1 MIMKTK
7 FAVVLSSILSLTV
20 SLKSDGAFTARNPPS
35 ACQAPDGVCPCA
47 TGNGAQNKC
56 IKVTVDMGVTTPW
69 TGMAP
74 CALKVFSDDQSP
86 LIFSPDSLYAV
97 CGYTFKRIGNAVL
110 SDGVTPAEVVLA
122 HPNGESVRFV
132 FTDGE
137 SLGRPDPGFHI
148 PMDERLMMVD
158 AQGWACTR
166 DPVYYDL
173 YETDGTVRR
182 FLATDQTNARG
193 RLVSVTDS
201 RGIVTTAADMGIDVI
216 YGPDGIRQFLTPS
229 RLADVRVFRG
239 GYAVTV
245 YPVQEP
251 PAKDPA
257 TGLYPLPDSAPVER
271 VSIES
276 EADGRKAI
284 VTLRSGEGDPKRYV
298 YEYVRNDWS
307 MTRPSGVEERQ
318 DRTIE
323 DSRCARTVKEIYSPS
338 KELLSRDEYNYVW
351 QDWGFAATNH
361 VEGFGGT
368 TCTTS
373 WEYYTSGNG
382 KGQVKSEL
390 HPSGLKIEYVYDA
403 NNRVVSTKRSGP
415 DMMTEVTTYSYTSV
429 DPADIV
435 PPVDARPRTVVKTLD
450 GIESERTYY
459 VYSPLT
465 NIVERVGT
473 QGAPYGSTNALRMI
487 TTFYPTEVGTV
498 SSAARAGKV
507 KSIRRE
513 DGRLDLYNY
522 SLATNIWTE
531 TVTHLHE
538 QSPEP
543 VSGKTTRDTTL
554 TNRRGETVERKT
566 EAFIDGSWYTIARDR
581 MTYNT
586 TGKRIRTENLAG
598 QATVT
603 DWDCCHKVSETQP
616 DGSTTTWD
624 YDDDG
629 RMIASSRLIPTDLTN
644 VTWVT
649 TCYAYDALGRQTATW
664 TTNHTARIGIPATT
678 TTYDGLGRVTSRS
691 VPGRGTSLTSYS
703 SSGLIVTN
711 TAPNGAL
718 TITRRNAD
726 GDTISV
732 TGDGV
737 TPEFYSR
744 GVLADG
750 TRWTKTVQ
758 GETENSPRF
767 TK

>member
-1 MIMKTK
+1 MKINSA
-7 FAVVLSSILSLTV
+7 FVLSLVLPLV
-20 SLKSDGAFTARNPPS
+20 SLSAFAGATAARNPPS
-35 ACQAPDGVCPCA
+35 ACTAPNNECSCA
-47 TGNGAQNKC
+47 TGDGAQNKC

-69 TGMAP
+69 SGMAP
-74 CALKVFSDDQSP
+74 CALKVFADDQSP
-86 LIFSPDSLYAV
+86 MVFTPDSLYAV
-97 CGYTFKRIGNAVL
+97 CGYTFKRIGNGVL
-110 SDGVTPAEVVLA
+110 SDGMTPAEVVLA

-137 SLGRPDPGFHI
+137 SLSRPDPGFHI

-193 RLVSVTDS
+193 RLVSVMDS
-201 RGIVTTAADMGIDVI
+201 RGVVTTAADMGIDVV
-216 YGPDGIRQFLTPS
+216 YGPDGVRQFLTPS

-245 YPVQEP
+245 YPVEEP

-351 QDWGFAATNH
+351 RDWGFAATNH

-368 TCTTS
+368 TRTTS

-390 HPSGLKIEYVYDA
+390 HQSGLRIEHAYDA
-403 NNRVVSTKRSGP
+403 ANRVVSTKRSGP

-435 PPVDARPRTVVKTLD
+435 PPVDTRPRTVIKTLD
-450 GIESERTYY
+450 GIECERTYY
-459 VYSPLT
+459 FYSPLT

-473 QGAPYGSTNALRMI
+473 QGAPYGSTNALRTI
-487 TTFYPTEVGTV
+487 TAFYPTEVGAAG
-498 SSAARAGKV
+498 SAACAGRI
-507 KSIRRE
+507 KSIGHE
-513 DGRLDLYNY
+513 DGRLDLYDY
-522 SLATNIWTE
+522 ALTDGIWTE

-554 TNRRGETVERKT
+554 TNRCGETIEP
-566 EAFIDGSWYTIARDR
+566 I
-581 MTYNT
+581 
-586 TGKRIRTENLAG
+586 L
-598 QATVT
+598 
-603 DWDCCHKVSETQP
+603 VS
-616 DGSTTTWD
+616 
-624 YDDDG
+624 
-629 RMIASSRLIPTDLTN
+629 
-644 VTWVT
+644 
-649 TCYAYDALGRQTATW
+649 
-664 TTNHTARIGIPATT
+664 
-678 TTYDGLGRVTSRS
+678 
-691 VPGRGTSLTSYS
+691 
-703 SSGLIVTN
+703 
-711 TAPNGAL
+711 
-718 TITRRNAD
+718 
-726 GDTISV
+726 
-732 TGDGV
+732 
-737 TPEFYSR
+737 
-744 GVLADG
+744 
-750 TRWTKTVQ
+750 
-758 GETENSPRF
+758 
-767 TK
+767 

>member
-1 MIMKTK
+1 MKTK

-35 ACQAPDGVCPCA
+35 ACQAPDGECPCA
-47 TGNGAQNKC
+47 TGDGAQNKC

-69 TGMAP
+69 SGMAP
-74 CALKVFSDDQSP
+74 CALKVFADDQSP
-86 LIFSPDSLYAV
+86 MVFTPDSLYAV
-97 CGYTFKRIGNAVL
+97 CGYTFKRIGNGVL
-110 SDGVTPAEVVLA
+110 SDGMTPAEVVLA

-182 FLATDQTNARG
+182 FLATDQTNERG

-201 RGIVTTAADMGIDVI
+201 RGIVTTTADMGIDVV
-216 YGPDGIRQFLTPS
+216 YGADGVRQFLTPS

-245 YPVQEP
+245 YPVEEP

-298 YEYVRNDWS
+298 YEYVCNDWS

-323 DSRCARTVKEIYSPS
+323 DSRRARTVKEIYSPS
-338 KELLSRDEYNYVW
+338 KELLSCDEYNYVW
-351 QDWGFAATNH
+351 RDWGFAATNH

-368 TCTTS
+368 TRTTS

-390 HPSGLKIEYVYDA
+390 DPSDLKIEYVYDA

-429 DPADIV
+429 DPADVI
-435 PPVDARPRTVVKTLD
+435 PPVDTRPRTVVKTLD
-450 GIESERTYY
+450 GIECERAYY

-473 QGAPYGSTNALRMI
+473 QGAPYGSTNVLR
-487 TTFYPTEVGTV
+487 
-498 SSAARAGKV
+498 
-507 KSIRRE
+507 
-513 DGRLDLYNY
+513 
-522 SLATNIWTE
+522 
-531 TVTHLHE
+531 TVT
-538 QSPEP
+538 
-543 VSGKTTRDTTL
+543 
-554 TNRRGETVERKT
+554 
-566 EAFIDGSWYTIARDR
+566 AFY
-581 MTYNT
+581 
-586 TGKRIRTENLAG
+586 
-598 QATVT
+598 
-603 DWDCCHKVSETQP
+603 
-616 DGSTTTWD
+616 
-624 YDDDG
+624 
-629 RMIASSRLIPTDLTN
+629 
-644 VTWVT
+644 
-649 TCYAYDALGRQTATW
+649 
-664 TTNHTARIGIPATT
+664 
-678 TTYDGLGRVTSRS
+678 
-691 VPGRGTSLTSYS
+691 
-703 SSGLIVTN
+703 
-711 TAPNGAL
+711 
-718 TITRRNAD
+718 
-726 GDTISV
+726 
-732 TGDGV
+732 
-737 TPEFYSR
+737 
-744 GVLADG
+744 
-750 TRWTKTVQ
+750 
-758 GETENSPRF
+758 
-767 TK
+767 